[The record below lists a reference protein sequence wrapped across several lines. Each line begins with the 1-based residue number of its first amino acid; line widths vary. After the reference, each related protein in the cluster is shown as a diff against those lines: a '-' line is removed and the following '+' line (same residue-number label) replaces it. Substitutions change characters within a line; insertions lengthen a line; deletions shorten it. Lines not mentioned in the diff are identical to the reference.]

1 MWGQPPSAVQR
12 AKRARHP
19 RSAFLQSNQRNRHK
33 IKWCWSHG
41 CKGNSCPWQRELPM
55 FQFRSGSFCMIV
67 VAALLSILC
76 VGCGS
81 SNSNSTNNNMSQPQA
96 QAVAQQFSQAI
107 TQALSGAVPSTEPPE
122 TTDARPSLSTA
133 ISDMHPDALPGCTST
148 SNGQTCN
155 IPISLTNYPCGGTQ
169 GGTISITG
177 DVDGTL
183 TNTGSGSLSAQL
195 AVTPASCS
203 VSNLIVNGDPS
214 INVGGEINF
223 SNNETPVLPRNLHR
237 NRRHLLRPQSLR
249 KLSAE
254 CHVHSKFLSSLY
266 DQRNRLRPIGKWKLL
281 GLGRPSGLRQGS
293 RARPASSMLQDREG
307 HDFSR
312 AVSPAIPF
320 GFSL

>member
-1 MWGQPPSAVQR
+1 
-12 AKRARHP
+12 
-19 RSAFLQSNQRNRHK
+19 
-33 IKWCWSHG
+33 
-41 CKGNSCPWQRELPM
+41 M

-223 SNNETPVLPRNLHR
+223 SNNETPVFPVTFTETGGISYGPNPSGSCQLNVTYTV
-237 NRRHLLRPQSLR
+237 N
-249 KLSAE
+249 
-254 CHVHSKFLSSLY
+254 SSLACT
-266 DQRNRLRPIGKWKLL
+266 I
-281 GLGRPSGLRQGS
+281 SGTVCGQSVSGS
-293 RARPASSMLQDREG
+293 C
-307 HDFSR
+307 
-312 AVSPAIPF
+312 
-320 GFSL
+320 